1 MCLDVG
7 EVQLVGGGTSRRGGH
22 KVAVRKVLVA
32 AAAAVTINET
42 MIGLRVARLTQLSTT
57 KQSQEIKLNPDLR
70 KQESSNCIN
79 SI

>member
-22 KVAVRKVLVA
+22 KVAVRKVLV
-32 AAAAVTINET
+32 AAAVTINET

-70 KQESSNCIN
+70 KQESSNFIN